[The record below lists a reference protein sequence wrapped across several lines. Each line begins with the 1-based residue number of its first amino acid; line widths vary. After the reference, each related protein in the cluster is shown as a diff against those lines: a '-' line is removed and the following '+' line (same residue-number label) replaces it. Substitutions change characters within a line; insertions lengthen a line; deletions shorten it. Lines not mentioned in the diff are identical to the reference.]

1 VSANGFGHRPSGQ
14 ERRKAGRARRSEA
27 SRSSHANWEPS
38 PKRRDPISILEE
50 QGRHRIPDLLP
61 IRYARMA
68 ASPFGFLRGSP
79 AVMASDLAS
88 IPTPGIQVQ
97 ACGDAHL
104 MNFGVWATPERNLV
118 FEVNDFDETLPA
130 PFDWDV
136 KRLAA
141 SVHVA
146 GREDGFS
153 ETDCAA
159 ATQAAVAAYRTKMAA
174 LAGTDHLQQWYD
186 RIDVDRVLELLHGT
200 ERREA
205 ERLVRKARRR
215 THVGALDKLTEV
227 VDGHRCFVE
236 DPPLI
241 ERMSEH
247 EWVFHTGA
255 AYHEYVRSL
264 PEDRRVLLRRYEFV
278 DAARKVVGVGSV
290 GTDTRVV
297 LLLGDDEAD
306 PLFLQLKEAQRSILE
321 PYSGRCSYRHQ
332 GRRVVCGQRLMQAA
346 SDIFLGW
353 MSSRGRHYYVRQL
366 RDMKG
371 SAEVETFR
379 PQGLADY
386 AALCGSELA
395 RAHARG
401 GDPNAISGYLGRA
414 DRFDRALTEFAASY
428 ADQTEADHAALL
440 AAVKSGRLAAADGS

>member
-1 VSANGFGHRPSGQ
+1 VSSNGFGRRPSGP
-14 ERRKAGRARRSEA
+14 ERRKAGKARRAEA
-27 SRSSHANWEPS
+27 PRSSHARWEP
-38 PKRRDPISILEE
+38 PPERPDPISILEE
-50 QGRHRIPDLLP
+50 QGRTRIPELLP
-61 IRYARMA
+61 IRYGRMA

-88 IPTPGIQVQ
+88 MPTPGIQVQ

-104 MNFGVWATPERNLV
+104 MNFGVWATPERHLV

-146 GREDGFS
+146 AREDGFS
-153 ETDCAA
+153 ESDCAT
-159 ATQAAVAAYRTKMAA
+159 ATQAASSAYRAKMAA
-174 LAGTDHLQQWYD
+174 LAGTDHLQQWYE

-205 ERLVRKARRR
+205 EQFIRKARRH
-215 THVGALDKLTEV
+215 THLGALEKLTEV
-227 VDGHRCFVE
+227 IDGRRCFIE
-236 DPPLI
+236 NPPLI
-241 ERMSEH
+241 ERMSEQ

-290 GTDTRVV
+290 GTDTRAV

-306 PLFLQLKEAQRSILE
+306 PLFLQLKEAQPSILE
-321 PYSGRCSYRHQ
+321 PHTARCAYRHQ

-353 MSSRGRHYYVRQL
+353 MRSGGRHYYVRQL

-371 SAEVETFR
+371 SAELEAFN
-379 PQGLADY
+379 PQGLAEY
-386 AALCGSELA
+386 AALCGAELA

-401 GDPNAISGYLGRA
+401 GDASAISGYLGRA
-414 DRFDRALTEFAASY
+414 DTFDRALTKFAAAY

-440 AAVKSGRLAAADGS
+440 AAVKSARLVAADGA